1 MTLLDTALR
10 YHNAGL
16 VVLPNDPAAKYPTG
30 LPKWQ
35 QVTPTEG
42 DIKKWFG
49 NGKEHAIGVR
59 DVEGLDFDNKG
70 NPSADAL
77 LHDWQDL
84 CNQLAPGLAKRLLL
98 EKTPSG
104 GYHLV
109 WRCDVISGNQKL
121 ATRPPTAQELA
132 SSPRLT
138 SVTLIETRGKGG
150 QFQVAP
156 SPGYELLR
164 GDWADLPTITPAERQ
179 IILDCARALTR
190 TDRRTIDLVQRSTG
204 DRPGDAY
211 NRDHAADALK
221 LLEQAG
227 WSVVRDR
234 GEALYLTRPGK
245 DGGISATFGFVAP
258 GVLYVFSSNAA
269 PFEPNRAYGPFAIY
283 TELLHSGDYKAAAA
297 ALRGEQVEPRPRQQ
311 IDVQTGEIIEPT
323 RTYMAVPSMPMDV
336 NDLLALERKAVVWY
350 APGFLREG
358 LGVLIGQPN
367 VGKTPLLI
375 QLAIALATGGKWMN
389 AVQCPKVKVLFLGV
403 EYTRQEIV
411 PLVDVSRCGV
421 DIPRGQFL
429 VKTMEDDFP
438 TTAEEA
444 LAELEWYIRVLGV
457 QVVIIDVMTAF
468 LPPEKFKQNV
478 YRGDYAE
485 LKPYHRL
492 ASLYN
497 VAILGSWH
505 ASKRET
511 DPKIMYNGS
520 TGMWAVPASRMTLY
534 QDQEQ
539 RVRIASF
546 PRMAD
551 KTEWALTQERTLT
564 GRRWIAADVAPEPAM
579 SQTELTIYRCLKT
592 HGDKSRPFSA
602 QTIADMTGVDVRT
615 ARTLL
620 PRMFDKNL
628 IQKAR
633 AGEGYYVE
641 NSVAHVADVALVAD
655 VADVASQHVAT
666 DVAQTLLMD
675 SASGSVKTGEQQEQR
690 VFQQQEKNEADLFSA
705 EPPPG
710 LTAAQWE
717 RAAYMWGVGRFSDF
731 ADVARE
737 AGMSYA
743 DLKQLV
749 EEHTS

>member
-1 MTLLDTALR
+1 MTLLETALT
-10 YHNAGL
+10 YHRAGL
-16 VVLPNDPAAKYPTG
+16 VVLPNDPVAKYPSG
-30 LPKWQ
+30 LRGWQ
-35 QVTPTEG
+35 QVTPTEK

-49 NGKEHAIGVR
+49 GDGEHAIGVR
-59 DVEGLDFDNKG
+59 DIEGLDFDNKG
-70 NPSADAL
+70 NPGADTL
-77 LHDWQDL
+77 LRDWQDL
-84 CNQLAPGLAKRLLL
+84 CNQLAPGLARRLLL
-98 EKTPSG
+98 ERTPSG

-109 WRCDVISGNQKL
+109 WRCETIAGNQKL
-121 ATRPPTAQELA
+121 ATRPPTPAELA
-132 SSPRLT
+132 DSPRLT

-156 SPGYELLR
+156 SPGYRLLR
-164 GDWADLPTITPAERQ
+164 GDWAALPVITAAERQ

-190 TDRRTIDLVQRSTG
+190 ADRRTIDLVQRSTG
-204 DRPGDAY
+204 DRPGDLY

-227 WSVVRDR
+227 WVVVRDR
-234 GEALYLTRPGK
+234 GDALYLTRPGK
-245 DGGISATFGFVAP
+245 DEGISATFGFVAP

-269 PFEPNRAYGPFAIY
+269 PFEPGRAYGPFAIY
-283 TELLHSGDYKAAAA
+283 TEVLHNGDYRAAAA
-297 ALRGEQVEPRPRQQ
+297 SLRGESVTPRPRV
-311 IDVQTGEIIEPT
+311 DVTTGEIIEPRSYT
-323 RTYMAVPSMPMDV
+323 TGPTMPMDV

-389 AVQCPKVKVLFLGV
+389 AVQCPQAKVLFLGV
-403 EYTRQEIV
+403 EYTRQEVI
-411 PLVDVSRCGV
+411 PLVDISRCGTT
-421 DIPRGQFL
+421 IPRGQLL

-438 TTAEEA
+438 TTADDA
-444 LAELEWYIRVLGV
+444 LADLEWYIRVLGV
-457 QVVIIDVMTAF
+457 EVIIIDVMTAF

-485 LKPYHRL
+485 LKPYHKL
-492 ASLYN
+492 ASVHN

-579 SQTELTIYRCLKT
+579 SQTEMTIYRFLKQHAT
-592 HGDKSRPFSA
+592 KATPLGPS
-602 QTIADMTGVDVRT
+602 TIAEMIG
-615 ARTLL
+615 L
-620 PRMFDKNL
+620 PVNTIKVTIRRMFDKNL
-628 IQKAR
+628 VQQV
-633 AGEGYYVE
+633 GNNGGYFVTSVTDVTPVTDVTDVTVQSYTVTNVTENADSGYIDLEHQDAPNEVRLQRLQGFTVTSE
-641 NSVAHVADVALVAD
+641 NSGFWANVPADKLTVFRLYLR
-655 VADVASQHVAT
+655 SNK
-666 DVAQTLLMD
+666 D
-675 SASGSVKTGEQQEQR
+675 SDQ
-690 VFQQQEKNEADLFSA
+690 
-705 EPPPG
+705 
-710 LTAAQWE
+710 E
-717 RAAYMWGVGRFSDF
+717 RARELCVEYGIDYEA
-731 ADVARE
+731 ARK
-737 AGMSYA
+737 GIP
-743 DLKQLV
+743 
-749 EEHTS
+749 